1 MWQRQGEK
9 HPGWEQHISFAV
21 CECRP
26 AEPQTLWCWGDI
38 HVTLGKQHKQNNW
51 NGWEADGWHPNFF
64 LGLTFDAC
72 KWESQWSA
80 KFLPLVLTFV
90 SHFLPFFLFD
100 IYWTRHWQ
108 RHACCMVQE
117 SLGYLMVEL
126 KSPLPVHFRWVGMF
140 LSAIQLEINAPYTF
154 WWQFLLSVAPLILM
168 RLRPDC
174 RAKHWAWQYGKV
186 RVWGTWKRWAS
197 EINTLL
203 GCLVSRYLQGIFP
216 EK

>member
-1 MWQRQGEK
+1 MG
-9 HPGWEQHISFAV
+9 GI
-21 CECRP
+21 P
-26 AEPQTLWCWGDI
+26 ASS
-38 HVTLGKQHKQNNW
+38 
-51 NGWEADGWHPNFF
+51 
-64 LGLTFDAC
+64 LGLLLMHAS
-72 KWESQWSA
+72 ESLNDLQNFCLWYWPLWVTS
-80 KFLPLVLTFV
+80 FL
-90 SHFLPFFLFD
+90 FFLFD

-140 LSAIQLEINAPYTF
+140 LSAIQLEINAPHTF
-154 WWQFLLSVAPLILM
+154 WCQFLLSVAPLILM

-174 RAKHWAWQYGKV
+174 RAEHWAWQHGKV